1 MTATRSR
8 LGLTV
13 LVSVLAAAVY
23 STVTL
28 VRFSTFV
35 PVSFDNAIFEQAIKG
50 YARPGAPIVDVKG
63 PGFNILG
70 DHFSPIYAVIA
81 PFYRVFPSAQ
91 TVLLAQ
97 VLLIAISVGV
107 IAHLAMRVL
116 GTGVGVVVAVLYA
129 LSFGLQSA
137 VASDFH
143 EVAFAAPLL
152 ALAGAAYVDRRWRA
166 VVAWSVPL
174 VLVKE
179 DLGLTVAVV
188 GVVLYLAGQKR
199 LGQWVAIGG
208 LVATAVTVLAIIPAF
223 ATDGYAYASSLGGE
237 RGLVTTLTDE
247 PGRKIATVAV
257 TVAITGFAALVSPWA
272 LLVLPTFAWRFAG
285 DNSSYWGLDFHY
297 SLVLMPI
304 VFVAAIDAMHRH
316 GSLRWLVPI
325 GAVATAISL
334 IGSPVVQL
342 FDPGFYRAPDGAD
355 TAQAIVDE
363 IPDGASVE
371 TDIGLMTHL
380 VTDHTVYWVGSIDP
394 VQVTPDYIAFD
405 LAGGFGS
412 PSNPEAYAF
421 DTYGEIF
428 EVVIDRD
435 GYVLLEGPSA
445 AS

>member
-1 MTATRSR
+1 MRR
-8 LGLTV
+8 LQPRTGLTV
-13 LVSVLAAAVY
+13 LISVLAAAIY

-35 PVSFDNAIFEQAIKG
+35 PVSFDNAIFEQAIKS

-70 DHFSPIYAVIA
+70 DHFSPIYTVIA
-81 PFYRVFPSAQ
+81 PVYRLFPSAQ

-97 VLLIAISVGV
+97 VLLIAISVAV

-116 GTGVGVVVAVLYA
+116 GTRVGVVVAVLYA

-137 VASDFH
+137 VAADFH

-188 GVVLYLAGQKR
+188 GVVLYLSGQKR

-208 LVATAVTVLAIIPAF
+208 LVATAVTVLVIIPAF

-237 RGLVTTLTDE
+237 RGLVATLTDE
-247 PGRKIATVAV
+247 PARKIATAAV
-257 TVAITGFAALVSPWA
+257 TVAVTGFAALFSPWA
-272 LLVLPTFAWRFAG
+272 LLALPTFAWRFAG

-304 VFVAAIDAMHRH
+304 VFVAAIDAMQRH
-316 GSLRWLVPI
+316 DNLRKLVPV
-325 GAVATAISL
+325 GVVATAISL
-334 IGSPVVQL
+334 IGSPVAML
-342 FDPGFYRAPDGAD
+342 FDPDFYRAPDRAD
-355 TAQAIVDE
+355 TAQAIVEE
-363 IPDGASVE
+363 IPAGASVE

-380 VTDHTVYWVGSIDP
+380 VTDHTVYWVGSIDA
-394 VQVTPDYIAFD
+394 QVAPDYIAFD

-421 DTYGEIF
+421 DTYGEIY

-435 GYVLLEGPSA
+435 GYVLLEGPPA
-445 AS
+445 AP